1 VRLAALV
8 FLMAC
13 NDEPGCSGD
22 ATLPRSGLPDAVRPS
37 RSAARTPAAEAAAKG
52 APSPAALVASAQRA
66 IAEDDFE
73 TLVSCLWP
81 ETRDAWLADL
91 LVELAVESTDAGH
104 EPDREKRA
112 RQAEVRRIL
121 GEYGATL
128 QKKPPGL
135 TQGTLGK
142 HLVESA
148 SDRVGLY
155 AALLRFAKLA
165 RADFDPA
172 CAITGADE
180 ASSSSVP
187 LLRLTARLAP
197 PAALEPP
204 PDGGVVE
211 PPPAE
216 GPFAVFLVGS
226 GGPAVLRMRAAGGA
240 YWLDES

>member
-1 VRLAALV
+1 M

-22 ATLPRSGLPDAVRPS
+22 AVVPRSGAPEAPRLGTA
-37 RSAARTPAAEAAAKG
+37 AARTPAAEAAAKG
-52 APSPAALVASAQRA
+52 APSPDALVASAQRA

-104 EPDREKRA
+104 EPDHDKRA

-128 QKKPPGL
+128 QKKPSGL

-148 SDRVGLY
+148 TDRVGLY
-155 AALLRFAKLA
+155 AALLRFAA
-165 RADFDPA
+165 TRRASFDPPR
-172 CAITGADE
+172 AITGANE

-204 PDGGVVE
+204 PDGGVVA
-211 PPPAE
+211 PPPTE

-226 GGPAVLRMRAAGGA
+226 GGPAVLRMRASGGA